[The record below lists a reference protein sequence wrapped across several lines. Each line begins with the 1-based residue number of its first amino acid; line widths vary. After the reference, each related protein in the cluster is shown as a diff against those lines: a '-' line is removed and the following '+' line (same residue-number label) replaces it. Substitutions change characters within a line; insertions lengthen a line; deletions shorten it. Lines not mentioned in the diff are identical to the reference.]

1 MTRHNLYMFR
11 CSKKL
16 TKGKMAEQTGVS
28 RQSYT
33 NIENGKRFGTERFW
47 KNLQR
52 KFGVPDSE
60 MYSLMKVEERTDQCE
75 QTNEKS
81 Q

>member
-1 MTRHNLYMFR
+1 MSRYNLYMFR
-11 CSKKL
+11 CSQKL

-28 RQSYT
+28 RISYT
-33 NIENGKRFGTERFW
+33 NIENGSRFGSERFW

-60 MYSLMKVEERTDQCE
+60 MYSLMKNEERTDQCE
-75 QTNEKS
+75 QTKEKS
-81 Q
+81 